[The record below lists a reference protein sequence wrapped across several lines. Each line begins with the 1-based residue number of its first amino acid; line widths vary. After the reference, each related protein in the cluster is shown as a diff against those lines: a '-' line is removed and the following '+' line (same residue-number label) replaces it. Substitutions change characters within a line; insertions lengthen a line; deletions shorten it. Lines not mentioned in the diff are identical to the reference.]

1 MINTIPI
8 KITERGEVKKE
19 ITILAMENE
28 NDSKTLEISLPL
40 VLVDKWIYLDFE
52 TPNGVKSQTGQ
63 LTPIVKGAE
72 CFVSYDIKGILT
84 QIAGTLKMQ
93 VLAKDSSGL
102 VWKSYV
108 TSFTLKTSIN
118 ATEEIAKAN
127 PDVLADL
134 QGQIDELKEGGVGGV
149 TSYNDLTDK
158 PVIPSKM
165 SDLTNDSGYITG
177 ESDPTVPDYVKN
189 IKQADIDKW
198 NSGGDVAVPI
208 EEISGANVTLEP
220 NKHYIIKGVL
230 NSLKISLSEPIT
242 TELKHYSFEFST
254 VDRIPTITINGVEL
268 PYKYEFAKHTKY
280 VCEIVNNNLVIKG
293 TYDGYAYKFVYGLY
307 SSSDYLVTYNLK
319 DDRTVTKV
327 ANSVT
332 TNGTYQVEESGS
344 AYLVTITYEDS
355 NLEILT
361 YNESTLTNGSD
372 VYTKI

>member
-8 KITERGEVKKE
+8 KISERGEVKKD

-52 TPNGVKSQTGQ
+52 TPNGMKSQTGQ

-118 ATEEIAKAN
+118 ATEEIANAN

-134 QGQIDELKEGGVGGV
+134 QRQIDELK
-149 TSYNDLTDK
+149 
-158 PVIPSKM
+158 
-165 SDLTNDSGYITG
+165 DSGISVD
-177 ESDPTVPDYVKN
+177 ESDPTVPDYVKS
-189 IKQADIDKW
+189 ITQEDIDKW
-198 NSGGDVAVPI
+198 NNGGEIAIPI
-208 EEISGANVTLEP
+208 EEISGTNVTLEP

-307 SSSDYLVTYNLK
+307 SSADYTVSYNLK

-355 NLEILT
+355 SLEILT